1 MITYDKFMNKYL
13 EETSK
18 GQNIAIY
25 QGSFLQKFLFP
36 INKHS
41 FIVKNLEKP
50 FVNKTN
56 AAWNLQKNVW
66 VYWDKGIKNAPIFVQ
81 FCIQNIRQ
89 SASNSGFNLIELNN
103 SNI

>member
-66 VYWDKGIKNAPIFVQ
+66 VALLNRHSEREEETLDSYWV
-81 FCIQNIRQ
+81 
-89 SASNSGFNLIELNN
+89 
-103 SNI
+103 